1 MVADAEMSYKPFLR
15 WAGGKNWLVKSLPAL
30 LEGLKYD
37 SYHEPFLGG
46 GSVFFALAPKNAFLS
61 DVNADLINA
70 YTAVRDNPQ
79 GVITYLM
86 QQHVSED
93 DYYRVRSSHPRK
105 PHRCAGR
112 FIYLN
117 RTSFNGIYRVN
128 RNGEYNVPYGHNDGY
143 RFDYNRI
150 REASQALQGVVLRH
164 ADFFDTLDDIHEHDL
179 VFLDP
184 PYTVSHN
191 NNGFIEYN
199 KKLFSLDDQR
209 RLKRFVDEVDSK
221 GAYYV
226 LTNAAHEAISEIFVS
241 EENVLIPMHRQSTL
255 GGANAYRGE
264 TQEYIFTNIPK
275 FLPGAK
281 HE

>member
-1 MVADAEMSYKPFLR
+1 MPRLQVSHKPFLR
-15 WAGGKNWLVKSLPAL
+15 WAGGKNWLVKCLPAL
-30 LEGLKYD
+30 LDGLEYD

-46 GSVFFALAPKNAFLS
+46 GSVFFALAPRKAFLS
-61 DVNADLINA
+61 DSNPDLINA
-70 YTAVRDNPQ
+70 YTEVRDNLQ
-79 GVITYLM
+79 NVIKYL
-86 QQHVSED
+86 QQQSVSEA
-93 DYYRVRSSHPRK
+93 DYYRVRSSSPRK
-105 PHRCAGR
+105 PHRRAGK

-143 RFDYNRI
+143 RFDYDRI
-150 REASQALQGVVLRH
+150 REASKALQCTELRVL
-164 ADFFDTLDDIHEHDL
+164 DFFATLEDVKENDF

-184 PYTVSHN
+184 PYTVTHN

-199 KKLFSLDDQR
+199 KKLFSLDDQY
-209 RLKRFVDEVDSK
+209 RLKTYIDEVNRR

-226 LTNAAHEAISEIFVS
+226 LTNAAHEVITDIFLS
-241 EENVLIPMHRQSTL
+241 DTNVLIPMQRLSML
-255 GGANAYRGE
+255 GGSNARRGE

-275 FLPGAK
+275 FLPGVK